1 MNISDSGYN
10 INISGIRPS
19 GGQGASNVLNQNAAG
34 QTDNVLQKGEVS
46 GNALIAKAGEGQ
58 SFNGRILDITNNQ
71 VSILLDNNTTLNA
84 RMAEAVNLNIGDTL
98 SFLIKENNG
107 SNVLIKPFNN
117 DLSLMKDTAIFNVLE
132 QNNLSPSEKNY
143 QIAESLMNNS
153 MPVDKQSMQKIMQ
166 QSYKF
171 PDASID
177 TLVNLNKLGL
187 PVNETSISQYNDYVS
202 NSHQL
207 YKDIQN
213 INNSILEFSSE
224 VINNIGVN
232 DGSPAD
238 TMDSVLHILDFNDS
252 LLSSLSDSED
262 MVNIDKAITEAEPE
276 EIKEGNNL
284 NEVNEDIQNLTS
296 ENQENIA
303 SNNTLSKELA
313 TQSILSDGQVN
324 NNSEAGINTENDT
337 VTTTENLKNIGVD
350 IDSSSEKL
358 SLDKE
363 SLSGIY
369 EGLSKLGV
377 DNEIIKKISEESKTP
392 LQLLNNIN
400 KAVGDTLKENPENLN
415 LSDIKQ
421 FFTSEEYNKILSGGV
436 NKKFTLDTKDM
447 KSPSE
452 IDDLYKSMYEKTD
465 KLMKAFSDSAG
476 GAGKNLSENAKGM
489 QERIDFMQ
497 NINNMYA
504 YAQIPF
510 RTDGN
515 EANSELFV
523 YMNKK
528 KMNETKDNISALLHL
543 DMKFLG
549 PTDVHVS
556 LHGNNVHTKFY
567 VEDEESAR
575 IIDEHM
581 TMLEKAIKETGHTLT
596 NEVITREPALALPE
610 NMVVNEMFG
619 NELEKSVKRYSF
631 DVRM

>member
-1 MNISDSGYN
+1 MNIADSGYN
-10 INISGIRPS
+10 INLSGVRPV
-19 GGQGASNVLNQNAAG
+19 GGQEAQNIQNQNAAQ
-34 QTDNVLQKGEVS
+34 QTAQSGNVGEVS
-46 GNALIAKAGEGQ
+46 ANALISTAKEGQ
-58 SFNGRILDITNNQ
+58 TFNGRILDITNNQ

-84 RMAEAVNLNIGDTL
+84 TMEQAVNLNIGESL

-107 SNVLIKPFNN
+107 SSVLIKPFNN
-117 DLSLMKDTAIFNVLE
+117 DSNFMKDSAIFNVLE

-153 MPVDKQSMQKIMQ
+153 MPVDKGSMQKIMQ
-166 QSYKF
+166 QSYKY

-207 YKDIQN
+207 YKDINN
-213 INNSILEFSSE
+213 INNSIMEFSAE
-224 VINNIGVN
+224 VINNIGNGNQTELSGDNIMQV
-232 DGSPAD
+232 
-238 TMDSVLHILDFNDS
+238 LDFNNTLLETLSDAEDLANIS
-252 LLSSLSDSED
+252 QTESTVSETVISDTVSFQSVESEETVMDTLLSKGIDVGKSSENLGIDSE
-262 MVNIDKAITEAEPE
+262 
-276 EIKEGNNL
+276 
-284 NEVNEDIQNLTS
+284 
-296 ENQENIA
+296 
-303 SNNTLSKELA
+303 TLK
-313 TQSILSDGQVN
+313 
-324 NNSEAGINTENDT
+324 
-337 VTTTENLKNIGVD
+337 GVF
-350 IDSSSEKL
+350 
-358 SLDKE
+358 
-363 SLSGIY
+363 

-377 DNEIIKKISEESKTP
+377 DDQTMKSIADESKTP
-392 LQLLNNIN
+392 MQLLNNIN
-400 KAVGDTLKENPENLN
+400 KAVQNSVKENPESFNLN
-415 LSDIKQ
+415 EVKQ
-421 FFTSEEYNKILSGGV
+421 FFTSEEYNKVLSGSI
-436 NKKFTLDTKDM
+436 NRKFTLDTKNM
-447 KSPSE
+447 KDPGE

-465 KLMKAFSDSAG
+465 KLMKAFSESSG
-476 GAGKNLSENAKGM
+476 SAGKNLSENAKGM

-497 NINNMYA
+497 NLNNMYA

-528 KMNETKDNISALLHL
+528 KMQESKDNISALLHL

-556 LHGNNVHTKFY
+556 LHGSNVHTRFY

-581 TMLEKAIKETGHTLT
+581 SMLEKAIKETGYTLT

>member
-1 MNISDSGYN
+1 MNITDSGYN
-10 INISGIRPS
+10 LNISGVRPT
-19 GGQGASNVLNQNAAG
+19 GGQGTQNIQNQEAAQQAAKG
-34 QTDNVLQKGEVS
+34 TAAGEVS
-46 GNALIAKAGEGQ
+46 ANALISTAKEGQ
-58 SFNGRILDITNNQ
+58 SFNGQILDITNDQ
-71 VSILLDNNTTLNA
+71 VKILLDNNQTLNA
-84 RMAEAVNLNIGDTL
+84 RMAEAVNLNIGDSL

-107 SNVLIKPFNN
+107 SNVFIKPFSQDAN
-117 DLSLMKDTAIFNVLE
+117 LMKDSAIFNVLE

-153 MPVDKQSMQKIMQ
+153 MPVDKGSMQKIMQ
-166 QSYKF
+166 QSYKY

-187 PVNETSISQYNDYVS
+187 PVNETSISQYNDYIS

-207 YKDIQN
+207 TKDISN
-213 INNSILEFSSE
+213 INSSILEFSTE
-224 VINNIGVN
+224 VINNMGAAS
-232 DGSPAD
+232 GKGLSGD
-238 TMDSVLHILDFNDS
+238 TIMQMLDFNDTLLQTLS
-252 LLSSLSDSED
+252 DAEDMANISAASGDITDGAGIINQNAEAASNGENQAVIADNPSAATEINQREQNPAEQLSAADRLLSKGVDVKASSE
-262 MVNIDKAITEAEPE
+262 NLGIDKE
-276 EIKEGNNL
+276 
-284 NEVNEDIQNLTS
+284 
-296 ENQENIA
+296 
-303 SNNTLSKELA
+303 TLS
-313 TQSILSDGQVN
+313 
-324 NNSEAGINTENDT
+324 
-337 VTTTENLKNIGVD
+337 GV
-350 IDSSSEKL
+350 
-358 SLDKE
+358 
-363 SLSGIY
+363 Y

-377 DNEIIKKISEESKTP
+377 SDETLKNIANESKTP

-400 KAVGDTLKENPENLN
+400 KAVSESVKNNPESFNLN
-415 LSDIKQ
+415 EIKQ
-421 FFTSEEYNKILSGGV
+421 FFTSEEYNKVLSGGI

-447 KSPSE
+447 KNPSE

-465 KLMKAFSDSAG
+465 KLMKAFSENSG
-476 GAGKNLSENAKGM
+476 NAGKNLSENARGM

-497 NINNMYA
+497 TLNNMYS

-510 RTDGN
+510 RNDGSD
-515 EANSELFV
+515 ANSELFV

-528 KMNETKDNISALLHL
+528 KMNEAKDNISALLHL

-556 LHGNNVHTKFY
+556 LHGNNVHTRFY
-567 VEDEESAR
+567 VEDEQSAK

>member
-1 MNISDSGYN
+1 MNIADSGYN
-10 INISGIRPS
+10 INISNVRPV
-19 GGQGASNVLNQNAAG
+19 GGQGTLNVQNQEAAQ
-34 QTDNVLQKGEVS
+34 QTGNTGAAGEVS
-46 GNALIAKAGEGQ
+46 ANALISTASEGQ
-58 SFNGRILDITNNQ
+58 TFNGQILDITNNQ

-84 RMAEAVNLNIGDTL
+84 RMAEAVNLNIGDSL

-117 DLSLMKDTAIFNVLE
+117 DAGLMKDNAIFNVLE

-153 MPVDKQSMQKIMQ
+153 MPVDKGSMQKIMQ
-166 QSYKF
+166 QSYKY

-207 YKDIQN
+207 YNDISN

-224 VINNIGVN
+224 VINNIGGDN
-232 DGSPAD
+232 QPAISGD
-238 TMDSVLHILDFNDS
+238 NVMQLLDFNDTLLGALS
-252 LLSSLSDSED
+252 DAEDMENISPLINESKEMPDITLDEPVVDTLLSKGID
-262 MVNIDKAITEAEPE
+262 VDKA
-276 EIKEGNNL
+276 
-284 NEVNEDIQNLTS
+284 S
-296 ENQENIA
+296 ER
-303 SNNTLSKELA
+303 L
-313 TQSILSDGQVN
+313 
-324 NNSEAGINTENDT
+324 
-337 VTTTENLKNIGVD
+337 GVD
-350 IDSSSEKL
+350 ADTLK
-358 SLDKE
+358 
-363 SLSGIY
+363 GVY

-377 DNEIIKKISEESKTP
+377 DDETLKNIANESKTP

-400 KAVGDTLKENPENLN
+400 KAVGDAFKENPESFNLN
-415 LSDIKQ
+415 EVKQ
-421 FFTSEEYNKILSGGV
+421 FFTSEEYNKVLSGGI

-447 KSPSE
+447 KNPGE
-452 IDDLYKSMYEKTD
+452 IDELYKSMYEKTD
-465 KLMKAFSDSAG
+465 KLMKAFSENAGSAG
-476 GAGKNLSENAKGM
+476 KSLSENAKGM

-497 NINNMYA
+497 NLNNMYA

-528 KMNETKDNISALLHL
+528 KMQEAKDNISALLHL

-556 LHGNNVHTKFY
+556 LHGNNVHTRFY

-581 TMLEKAIKETGHTLT
+581 TMLEQAIKETGHTLT
-596 NEVITREPALALPE
+596 NEVITREPALALTE

>member
-284 NEVNEDIQNLTS
+284 NEVSEDIQNLTS

-377 DNEIIKKISEESKTP
+377 DNDIIKKISEESKTP

>member
-1 MNISDSGYN
+1 MNIADSGYN
-10 INISGIRPS
+10 INISNVRPV
-19 GGQGASNVLNQNAAG
+19 GGQGTLNVQNQEAAQ
-34 QTDNVLQKGEVS
+34 QTGNTGAAGEVS
-46 GNALIAKAGEGQ
+46 ANALISTASEGQ
-58 SFNGRILDITNNQ
+58 TFNGQILDITNNQ

-84 RMAEAVNLNIGDTL
+84 RMAEAVNLNIGDSL

-117 DLSLMKDTAIFNVLE
+117 DAGLMKDNAIFNVLE

-153 MPVDKQSMQKIMQ
+153 MPVDKGSMQKIMQ
-166 QSYKF
+166 QSYKY

-207 YKDIQN
+207 YNDISN

-224 VINNIGVN
+224 VINNIGGDN
-232 DGSPAD
+232 QPAISGD
-238 TMDSVLHILDFNDS
+238 NVMQLLDFNDTLLGALS
-252 LLSSLSDSED
+252 DAEDMENISPLINESKEMPDITLDEPVVDTLLSKGIDVDKSSER
-262 MVNIDKAITEAEPE
+262 
-276 EIKEGNNL
+276 L
-284 NEVNEDIQNLTS
+284 
-296 ENQENIA
+296 
-303 SNNTLSKELA
+303 
-313 TQSILSDGQVN
+313 
-324 NNSEAGINTENDT
+324 
-337 VTTTENLKNIGVD
+337 GVD
-350 IDSSSEKL
+350 ADTLK
-358 SLDKE
+358 
-363 SLSGIY
+363 GVY

-377 DNEIIKKISEESKTP
+377 DDETLKNIANESKTP

-400 KAVGDTLKENPENLN
+400 KAVGDAFKENPESFNLN
-415 LSDIKQ
+415 EVKQ
-421 FFTSEEYNKILSGGV
+421 FFTSEEYNKVLSGGI

-447 KSPSE
+447 KNPGE
-452 IDDLYKSMYEKTD
+452 IDELYKSMYEKTD
-465 KLMKAFSDSAG
+465 KLMKAFSENAGSAG
-476 GAGKNLSENAKGM
+476 KSLSENAKGM

-497 NINNMYA
+497 NLNNMYA

-528 KMNETKDNISALLHL
+528 KMQEAKDNISALLHL

-556 LHGNNVHTKFY
+556 LHGNNVHTRFY

-581 TMLEKAIKETGHTLT
+581 TMLEQAIKETGHTLT

>member
-10 INISGIRPS
+10 INISGVRPA
-19 GGQGASNVLNQNAAG
+19 GGQGTQNIQNQEATQQVAKG
-34 QTDNVLQKGEVS
+34 TSAGEVS
-46 GNALIAKAGEGQ
+46 ANALISTAKEGQ
-58 SFNGRILDITNNQ
+58 SFNGQILDITNDQ
-71 VSILLDNNTTLNA
+71 VKILLDNNQTLNA
-84 RMAEAVNLNIGDTL
+84 RMSEAVNLNIGDSL

-107 SNVLIKPFNN
+107 SNVLIKPFNQDMN
-117 DLSLMKDTAIFNVLE
+117 LMKDSAIFNVLE

-153 MPVDKQSMQKIMQ
+153 MPVDKGSMQKIMQ
-166 QSYKF
+166 QSYRY

-187 PVNETSISQYNDYVS
+187 PINETSISQYNDYIS

-207 YKDIQN
+207 TKDISN
-213 INNSILEFSSE
+213 INSSILEFSTE
-224 VINNIGVN
+224 VLNNMG
-232 DGSPAD
+232 AD
-238 TMDSVLHILDFNDS
+238 FDKGLAGDTIMHMLDFNDT
-252 LLSSLSDSED
+252 LLQTLSDAED
-262 MVNIDKAITEAEPE
+262 MANITSNSEILSQGIDQTDSNSDVAANLETQSTTVENRMAAADINITEQSQNEQLGISDNLINKGIDVKASSENLGIDK
-276 EIKEGNNL
+276 
-284 NEVNEDIQNLTS
+284 D
-296 ENQENIA
+296 
-303 SNNTLSKELA
+303 TLSGLY
-313 TQSILSDGQVN
+313 
-324 NNSEAGINTENDT
+324 
-337 VTTTENLKNIGVD
+337 
-350 IDSSSEKL
+350 
-358 SLDKE
+358 E
-363 SLSGIY
+363 S
-369 EGLSKLGV
+369 LSKLGV
-377 DNEIIKKISEESKTP
+377 DDETLKNIANESKTP

-400 KAVGDTLKENPENLN
+400 KAVGDSFKDNPESFNFN
-415 LSDIKQ
+415 EIKQ
-421 FFTSEEYNKILSGGV
+421 FFTSEEYNKVISGGI
-436 NKKFTLDTKDM
+436 NKKFTLDTNEM
-447 KSPSE
+447 KNPSE

-465 KLMKAFSDSAG
+465 KLMKAFSDSSG
-476 GAGKNLSENAKGM
+476 SAGKNLSENARGM

-497 NINNMYA
+497 TLNNMYS

-510 RTDGN
+510 RNDGN
-515 EANSELFV
+515 DANSELFV

-528 KMNETKDNISALLHL
+528 KINEAKDNISALLHL

-556 LHGNNVHTKFY
+556 LHGNNVHTRFY
-567 VEDEESAR
+567 VEDEQSAK